1 MSHQCLSKSVSY
13 IRFQNESNITQFY
26 HLLQFDED
34 ETFPDRVSCALEFWN
49 ENQMTYEKYVDF
61 YLSETDS
68 YRLDLPEKTPLQVVA
83 CIWRIVL
90 TSSTSFSKSSQ
101 DFQKSLISTR
111 ALVAC
116 LKIDSYFN
124 PTIIPNIQ
132 ASLNIGSIL
141 VSIYN
146 NIEPNYY
153 EKLPAPLDIYQMNG
167 TIPDSQCFALVEHKN
182 TNCVFNKWQND
193 ALSLKVSGDL
203 CVSVIDYGTLM
214 LEPVLNVY
222 KEKTQLLISSIA
234 DLSVNCDFLRF
245 NVNPAICHTLS
256 TSTHMWLNTFK
267 EEKVDNIMLL
277 SRYIVANNTNVPLRF
292 GQSGTEDNIILES
305 RKCHFYSWRQVNN
318 QVIFEHLW
326 FAGI

>member
-1 MSHQCLSKSVSY
+1 MNCQNKS
-13 IRFQNESNITQFY
+13 NAAQFSD
-26 HLLQFDED
+26 LLQFDED
-34 ETFPDRVSCALEFWN
+34 ENLPERVPCVLEFWN
-49 ENQMTYEKYVDF
+49 ENQMTYERYVDF

-90 TSSTSFSKSSQ
+90 KSCSSLPESSQ

-141 VSIYN
+141 ISIYN
-146 NIEPNYY
+146 HIEPNYY
-153 EKLPAPLDIYQMNG
+153 EKLPAPLNNYQMNG
-167 TIPDSQCFALVEHKN
+167 TIPDSQCFALIEHKN
-182 TNCVFNKWQND
+182 TNCVLSKWQNN
-193 ALSLKVSGDL
+193 ALSLKVSGNL

-214 LEPVLNVY
+214 LEPVLNVH
-222 KEKTQLLISSIA
+222 KEKTQLLMSNTT
-234 DLSVNCDFLRF
+234 DLSVNCDFLGF

-256 TSTHMWLNTFK
+256 TSMQLWLKTFK
-267 EEKVDNIMLL
+267 KENSDNIILL
-277 SRYIVANNTNVPLRF
+277 SRYIIVNNTNVPLRF
-292 GQSGTEDNIILES
+292 VQSGTEDNIILES
-305 RKCHFYSWRQVNN
+305 RKCHFYSFRQVNN
-318 QVIFEHLW
+318 QVIFRHLW
-326 FAGI
+326 HTKSLW